1 MMEVVGMTY
10 INTMIYELLNP
21 ILTIL
26 QDTPTTPPTGPAVG
40 TWMWIAIG
48 LATTVATIATTLY
61 NQQVKRSSELK
72 GERDDKEKRVI
83 ELVDWTRNHSE
94 RSIENYAKIINIL
107 DKLADDNKS
116 IEDSIAKEIASQLQN
131 LRIEFQKEFNDLR
144 LLIKG

>member
-1 MMEVVGMTY
+1 MEVVGMTY

-26 QDTPTTPPTGPAVG
+26 QDTLTTPPTGPAVG